1 MDTRVFVVR
10 PKRFLSNL
18 LLILTEFFKV
28 LSYKI
33 HSNIRPK
40 KFKKLQIISK
50 VVSLRYASLILPIGN
65 ILMINDHLF
74 WFPILIFVQCN
85 CARVATTTNITVFIN
100 IFRQLRKFLQLLL
113 IYVCR
118 RRFRW
123 QNFRAPS
130 LIKSR
135 PLFLAAALVAF
146 QF

>member
-74 WFPILIFVQCN
+74 WFPI
-85 CARVATTTNITVFIN
+85 
-100 IFRQLRKFLQLLL
+100 
-113 IYVCR
+113 
-118 RRFRW
+118 
-123 QNFRAPS
+123 
-130 LIKSR
+130 
-135 PLFLAAALVAF
+135 
-146 QF
+146 